1 MARALGRALYPLS
14 ATAEFVLPESDWP
27 RTLPADHRTLL
38 RSIVDCVRRH
48 PDIIGLAAGGSF
60 ASNTMDEY
68 SDLDLIVVVSPSAWP
83 AILERRRHVASTLGP
98 LLNAFTGEHVGEPRL
113 LIALYGPPLIHVDLK
128 FLPPSALGERVEDP
142 VLVWE
147 RTRSVAPLLSATS
160 GRYPEPDRQ
169 WIEDRFWTWVHY
181 AATKLARGELFE
193 VLGFLAF
200 LRSQVLGPL
209 ALAEAGAQPNGVR
222 RLEHRA
228 RSRADGIRATVA
240 RYDRHDAGRALLA
253 AIETY
258 RELRGQLPPS
268 SAEAPAIAFART
280 VTGQAEARPL
290 TAELVAFLFAVLVG
304 SLVGLA
310 SGLVLD
316 RSIGLALGTTAT
328 AVTHAHLVHKQPIR
342 LVLLKAVLAAPLAYL
357 VMRGVHWLL
366 GS

>member
-1 MARALGRALYPLS
+1 
-14 ATAEFVLPESDWP
+14 
-27 RTLPADHRTLL
+27 LL

-48 PDIIGLAAGGSF
+48 PDVIGLAAGGSF
-60 ASNTMDEY
+60 ATNTMDEY
-68 SDLDLIVVVSPSAWP
+68 SDLDLIVVASPSAWP
-83 AILERRRHVASTLGP
+83 AILERRRHIASTLGP
-98 LLNAFTGEHVGEPRL
+98 RLGAFTGEHVGEPRL
-113 LIALYGPPLIHVDLK
+113 LIALYGPPIIHVDLK
-128 FLPPSALGERVEDP
+128 FLPPQALGERVEDP
-142 VLVWE
+142 VLVWD
-147 RTRSVAPLLSATS
+147 RNGSVGPLLAATP
-160 GRYPEPDRQ
+160 GRYPAPDPL
-169 WIEDRFWTWVHY
+169 WIEERFWIWVHY

-222 RLEHRA
+222 RLEQRA

-240 RYDRHDAGRALLA
+240 RYDRHDVGRALLA

-258 RELRGQLPPS
+258 KELRGPLPPA

-290 TAELVAFLFAVLVG
+290 TAELVAFLLAVLIG

-310 SGLVLD
+310 SGVVLD
-316 RSIGLALGTTAT
+316 RSLGLALGTTAT
-328 AVTHAHLVHKQPIR
+328 AVTHAHLVHGQPFRI
-342 LVLLKAVLAAPLAYL
+342 VLIKAVLAAPLAYL
-357 VMRGVHWLL
+357 IMRGVHWLL